1 MLTPPDRRETT
12 LAVLAFVWFF
22 VVGPLALLLSISLG
36 MPPAVRVWIGW
47 AHTQIFTLLGGAAVF
62 LYTRRVARE
71 MGVPGLV
78 ATWIWIALAI
88 FLAQDLASACRAT
101 GG

>member
-1 MLTPPDRRETT
+1 MLSPNRAEIT
-12 LAVLAFVWFF
+12 LIILAFVWFF
-22 VVGPLALLLSISLG
+22 VVGPPVLLLSILLG
-36 MPPAVRVWIGW
+36 VPPAVRVWIGW
-47 AHTQIFTLLGGAAVF
+47 THILIFTLLGGAGVF

-88 FLAQDLASACRAT
+88 FLAQGLASACRAT